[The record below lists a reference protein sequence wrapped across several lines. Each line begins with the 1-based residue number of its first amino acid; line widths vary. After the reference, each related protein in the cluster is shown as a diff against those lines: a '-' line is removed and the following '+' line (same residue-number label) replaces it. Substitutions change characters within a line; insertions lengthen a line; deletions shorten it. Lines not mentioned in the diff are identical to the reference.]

1 MRNVILAGVIGSIM
15 VVVYAMGYF
24 SGKNAVKLNDFEEYK
39 TLIEKRDSL
48 QAELNDKDVALLE
61 AQQER
66 NELRDKE
73 VVKYVTIYRDRI
85 KDPVIAQCVRDS
97 GLLEVYDATVSP
109 SAERP

>member
-1 MRNVILAGVIGSIM
+1 MRNVILAGIIGSIM
-15 VVVYAMGYF
+15 IAVYAMGY
-24 SGKNAVKLNDFEEYK
+24 SQGKNAVKLDNFEEYK

-48 QAELNDKDVALLE
+48 QTELNDKDVALLE

-85 KDPVIAQCVRDS
+85 KDPAVAQCVRDS
-97 GLLEVYDATVSP
+97 GLLDVYDATVSTA
-109 SAERP
+109 SK